1 MCGVVP
7 ALVAAGLALA
17 RPALF
22 DSLDNAV
29 YDTLLRG
36 IDVKPPDSRVA
47 VVDVDERSLATIG
60 QWPWRRDLMG
70 KLVSRLRD
78 LGASA
83 IALDI
88 VFAEPDRYEG
98 LVALAHSSGGDTKA
112 TPDAALAESLRPGS
126 VVLGYGLTFEVG
138 ARAPSGCVLHPVG
151 LATLRAQEDA
161 GQDETGE
168 PLFRATGAVCN
179 LPALAHAAGASG
191 FMNAAPDADGILRRV
206 PLLIEFDG
214 RIYPSLAVAAVAKAI
229 DVHNVTLRLINVNAA
244 SLILD
249 NRIAP
254 LDGKSNLL
262 LRFRGRKRTFPYV
275 SAADVLGGEVPDG
288 FLRDKIVFVGTDAL
302 GTREVVATP
311 LDTLFAGVEVQATV
325 ADNLLQQD
333 FVHRPQLGTS
343 LESVAALGVG
353 LIVSALIAGVGL
365 AWGSLAGAVG
375 LGSLWY
381 GALWLLSTRGIF
393 LSPLFAIAGTLAAF
407 AGMTLVKFVVEKDR
421 AEKSDEET
429 HTAQKL
435 MVQTLLSLVETRD
448 VETGRHSRR
457 TQLYTKLLAE
467 ELAKQ
472 PSYGDFLSPDR
483 IELLSSLAPLHDI
496 GKVGVPDAVLNKP
509 GALSPEELA
518 EMRRHP
524 IYGRDVIIR
533 AEREAGVRDD
543 VILSMAKEIVYT
555 HHEWWD
561 GTGYPQGLASQAI
574 PIPGRVMALV
584 DVYDACSTRTLYR
597 PPLSHDDTVKFI
609 IAAKGTHFDPAV
621 VDAFINV
628 ASMLRIVSQESEGL
642 R

>member
-1 MCGVVP
+1 MVP

-17 RPALF
+17 RPAIF

-29 YDTLLRG
+29 YDTLFRG
-36 IDVKPPDSRVA
+36 IGTKPPDSRVV
-47 VVDVDERSLATIG
+47 VVDVDERSLTTIG

-78 LGASA
+78 LGAST

-98 LVALAHSSGGDTKA
+98 LVPLDDSSSAEEKA
-112 TPDAALAESLRPGS
+112 TPDAALAESLRPGR
-126 VVLGYGLTFEVG
+126 VVLGYGLTFDAG
-138 ARAPSGCVLHPVG
+138 GRAASACVLHPFG
-151 LATLRAQEDA
+151 LAMLRAQEDA
-161 GQDETGE
+161 AQEET

-179 LPALAHAAGASG
+179 LAALAQAAGASG
-191 FMNAAPDADGILRRV
+191 FMNAAPDSDGILRRV
-206 PLLIEFDG
+206 PLLLEFDG
-214 RIYPSLAVAAVAKAI
+214 RVYPSLGVAAVAKAT
-229 DVHNVTLRLINVNAA
+229 DVRNVALRLINVNAA

-249 NRIAP
+249 NRIVP

-262 LRFRGRKRTFPYV
+262 LRFRGRRRTFQYV
-275 SAADVLGGEVPDG
+275 SAADVLGGQVPDG
-288 FLRDKIVFVGTDAL
+288 ALRDKIVFVGTDAL
-302 GTREVVATP
+302 GTLEVVSTP

-333 FVHRPQLGTS
+333 FVHRPQLGTT
-343 LESVAALGVG
+343 LESVAALGIG
-353 LIVSALIAGVGL
+353 LVVSLLIAGVGL
-365 AWGSLAGAVG
+365 SWGALAGAVG
-375 LGSLWY
+375 LGTFWS
-381 GALWLLSTRGIF
+381 GASWLLSTRGVF
-393 LSPLFAIAGTLAAF
+393 LSPLFATAGTLAAF
-407 AGMTLVKFVVEKDR
+407 ADMTLVKFVVEKER
-421 AEKSDEET
+421 ADKSGEET
-429 HTAQKL
+429 TTAQKL

-448 VETGRHSRR
+448 LETGRHSRR
-457 TQLYTKLLAE
+457 TQMYTKLLAV

-472 PSYGDFLSPDR
+472 REYKDYLSPDR

-509 GALSPEELA
+509 GPLSRDELA

-524 IYGRDVIIR
+524 IYGRDVIVR
-533 AEREAGVRDD
+533 AEREAGVKDD

-561 GTGYPQGLASQAI
+561 GTGYPEGLVGQVI
-574 PIPGRVMALV
+574 PIAGRVMALV

-597 PPLSHDDTVKFI
+597 PPLSHDDTVKSI

-621 VDAFINV
+621 VDAFITV
-628 ASMLRIVSQESEGL
+628 APMMRIVSQETEGL